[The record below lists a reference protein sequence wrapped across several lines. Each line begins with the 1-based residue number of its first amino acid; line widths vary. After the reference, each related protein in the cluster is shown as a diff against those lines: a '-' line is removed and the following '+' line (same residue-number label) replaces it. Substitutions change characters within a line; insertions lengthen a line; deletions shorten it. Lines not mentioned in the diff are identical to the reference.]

1 MILCGTYT
9 FEGPRARV
17 WEILQDPAVLAKAL
31 PGTKTL
37 TQVGEDRYQGVM
49 KVSVGPVN
57 AAEFAMNVELK
68 DKVAPERF
76 AMVID
81 GKGGVGFTKGTATI
95 QLDEQPGPVTVM
107 TYSSDVQV
115 GGRIAAVGQRLLES
129 VGKMMT
135 RQALE
140 ALNSELKLRLR
151 TNGPQSPSS

>member
-1 MILCGTYT
+1 
-9 FEGPRARV
+9 
-17 WEILQDPAVLAKAL
+17 VLAKAL

-49 KVSVGPVN
+49 KISVGPVN